1 MGSGREQLRQNG
13 KRAGYMTCSD
23 PTAVRRLRRRKT
35 AEYVGLEG
43 WHITMKMEN
52 LRDDKKL
59 KLEFAGLIILVILV
73 ASICVFYVKNLE
85 RNMKVESDRYLGEVA
100 SQVGNVLND
109 RLDAVFYTMD
119 IMALTCA
126 SMDSLDQQLS
136 YLKLVQD
143 KTPEN

>member
-1 MGSGREQLRQNG
+1 
-13 KRAGYMTCSD
+13 
-23 PTAVRRLRRRKT
+23 
-35 AEYVGLEG
+35 
-43 WHITMKMEN
+43 MKMEN

-73 ASICVFYVKNLE
+73 ARICVFYVKNLE

-143 KTPEN
+143 KTPDEMLGVVDRNGLMRLSSGGSVDLSEVQAVQRLSLIHI